1 MPLLDYPV
9 TRPVILSRWATM
21 SIIATYMVWMVIVT
35 LINVAAVGYELV
47 TLQSPNFNNTDQNWY
62 EKIMPSKSWIPATW
76 ACSPSVIKLNEG
88 YCCGSHID

>member
-9 TRPVILSRWATM
+9 TRPVVLSRWATV

-47 TLQSPNFNNTDQNWY
+47 TVPSTNFNNTARNWY
-62 EKIMPSKSWIPATW
+62 EKIMPSNSFLPASW
-76 ACSPSVIKLNEG
+76 ACSSSVIKLNEG
-88 YCCGSHID
+88 YCCGSYID